1 MNQDVAVYATARIT
15 ENRVLGEGIEAQR
28 GTKLGDRGM
37 MSLPFLLFACGL
49 AAGWTQR
56 RTAAMGFWVAGV
68 LILLVLFKMQ
78 ATNTLNISL

>member
-1 MNQDVAVYATARIT
+1 
-15 ENRVLGEGIEAQR
+15 
-28 GTKLGDRGM
+28 M